1 MKKKVNYKYLIFL
14 LIAISLAS
22 RNDIKNISEYV
33 ENNEE
38 KEEDIKV
45 ICKFLNISLLEDNDI
60 ITFLNEDN
68 TIYEIIDVNKNTT
81 YNNTYIYLPKGK
93 YKIIGNRLK
102 DNIDLT
108 EKNTTYVINFDYKK
122 EEIETSKIIDD
133 NIIILNKNNNMNNM
147 FLENEQEEDI
157 INVNYQDIV
166 DDGYIPQ
173 GYTIIKKE
181 KIALISS
188 YKENKKSRIYI
199 YKNNHKYLGY
209 IILENK
215 NHVGGITYDDKNDIL
230 FLTAVNGKFTTY
242 KLKPLLTA
250 LKNAKKE
257 TEGIVI
263 IDLNNRRGENNNTLI
278 IENDI
283 NTYQSA
289 STLTY
294 YDNSIY
300 SIDYGLNGVIVKTN
314 YEYLDNEIVELKN
327 EFFLPENARCIQ
339 GICFYKK
346 DNDLYLITSSSSGI
360 LKSKITSYKF
370 KDVGFEK
377 VGEKILKDKKLE
389 GIAIINNNKIS
400 FISEGE
406 LTISKDIEDIDNLL
420 NSKEENR
427 LNDILYSISGA
438 MWDLRYSRGLA
449 VNDVKKLTKK

>member
-133 NIIILNKNNNMNNM
+133 NIIILNKNNNINNM
-147 FLENEQEEDI
+147 FLENEQDEDI

-199 YKNNHKYLGY
+199 Y
-209 IILENK
+209 I
-215 NHVGGITYDDKNDIL
+215 
-230 FLTAVNGKFTTY
+230 
-242 KLKPLLTA
+242 
-250 LKNAKKE
+250 
-257 TEGIVI
+257 
-263 IDLNNRRGENNNTLI
+263 
-278 IENDI
+278 
-283 NTYQSA
+283 
-289 STLTY
+289 
-294 YDNSIY
+294 
-300 SIDYGLNGVIVKTN
+300 KT
-314 YEYLDNEIVELKN
+314 
-327 EFFLPENARCIQ
+327 
-339 GICFYKK
+339 
-346 DNDLYLITSSSSGI
+346 
-360 LKSKITSYKF
+360 
-370 KDVGFEK
+370 
-377 VGEKILKDKKLE
+377 
-389 GIAIINNNKIS
+389 IINI
-400 FISEGE
+400 
-406 LTISKDIEDIDNLL
+406 
-420 NSKEENR
+420 
-427 LNDILYSISGA
+427 
-438 MWDLRYSRGLA
+438 
-449 VNDVKKLTKK
+449 